1 MHDLSKNQMSITLD
15 RNLVTVS
22 ICCKD
27 RYAAMELYDRLC
39 ANAREGLLELEL
51 PTAVPRA

>member
-1 MHDLSKNQMSITLD
+1 MHDLRKRQCSVDLCQDTVV
-15 RNLVTVS
+15 VT
-22 ICCKD
+22 IRCAD
-27 RYAAMELYDRLC
+27 YDTAEELYDRLC